1 VSPAALDQWRA
12 QLDPETRERLQEPYG
27 ENERPEERLMDLGLL
42 DEHKFASDIAERG
55 GRQLTSLVGIEPDP
69 GLLLY
74 LPVELAE
81 RESVFPII
89 LVGDTL
95 VVASAFNDPDLS
107 LVESH
112 FPKLELEVQ
121 IAPRSEVRELLERAK
136 GGIV

>member
-1 VSPAALDQWRA
+1 MTTAAIEQLRS
-12 QLDPETRERLQEPYG
+12 QLDSETLERLQEPYR

-42 DEHKFASDIAERG
+42 DEEQFASEIAERG
-55 GRQLTSLVGIEPDP
+55 GRELTSLAGIEPDG

-74 LPVELAE
+74 LPLDLAA
-81 RESVFPII
+81 RETVFPVI

-112 FPKLELEVQ
+112 FPNLTLEIS
-121 IAPRSEVRELLERAK
+121 IAPRGEIRELIERSR
-136 GGIV
+136 GGAS